1 MTKWEGEFVRI
12 DDNESLE
19 ELELLVSNIN
29 TENKI
34 IFRAN
39 HGSNAYNIAGTFP
52 EDKQEMLEKI
62 SLLAKHPENARP
74 QGLRGF

>member
-1 MTKWEGEFVRI
+1 MAIGNKKEFI
-12 DDNESLE
+12 IFPNEK
-19 ELELLVSNIN
+19 NIN
-29 TENKI
+29 TESKI

-52 EDKQEMLEKI
+52 HEKKEMLEKVGW
-62 SLLAKHPENARP
+62 LAKHPENVRP